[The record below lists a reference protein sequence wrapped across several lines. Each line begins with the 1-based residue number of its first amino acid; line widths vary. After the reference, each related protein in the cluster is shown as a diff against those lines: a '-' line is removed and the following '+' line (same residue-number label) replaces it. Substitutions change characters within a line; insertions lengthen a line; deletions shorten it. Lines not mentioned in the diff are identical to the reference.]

1 MAEEIKNEAMDAKA
15 AKKGKKKLP
24 IILGVVAVVVVA
36 AGAGFWVW
44 HEQPSFCNAICHTPM
59 DAYYETY
66 AEGTQD
72 KWGNEL
78 DETQRESML
87 AYKHGSYPGDAT
99 VTCMECHVPTLS
111 EQITEGIAWI
121 SGGYEILGTNALDQA
136 VLPERELADL
146 VEARGIEEDAFCMT
160 EECHVGVTRETLV
173 EKTADLSETHNPH
186 MAQHGEYACS
196 DCHKAHAQSVNKCTQ
211 CHTEAPVPEGWLS
224 AAEADVAASN
234 VA

>member
-1 MAEEIKNEAMDAKA
+1 
-15 AKKGKKKLP
+15 
-24 IILGVVAVVVVA
+24 
-36 AGAGFWVW
+36 
-44 HEQPSFCNAICHTPM
+44 
-59 DAYYETY
+59 
-66 AEGTQD
+66 
-72 KWGNEL
+72 
-78 DETQRESML
+78 
-87 AYKHGSYPGDAT
+87 
-99 VTCMECHVPTLS
+99 MECHVPTLS

-160 EECHVGVTRETLV
+160 EECHVGVTRDTLAQ
-173 EKTADLSETHNPH
+173 KTADLSETYNPH

-211 CHTEAPVPEGWLS
+211 CHTDAPVPEGWLS